1 MAIEKN
7 YPSNPD
13 AVIYAAIHYMQ
24 MWVDLQKECD
34 KTNLDQM
41 AKSLSEW
48 MKNKRLMA
56 PVQISLSCNVN
67 DPVLGVYVA

>member
-48 MKNKRLMA
+48 MKNKEAFDGPSSDIFVM
-56 PVQISLSCNVN
+56 
-67 DPVLGVYVA
+67 